1 MIHKIDI
8 STDKDIL
15 QSIPQLI
22 DMLDIRVALET
33 RALRLAIPNMEQS
46 DFDKARNILALYQ
59 ANELPHGWSM
69 MNSEFHMCL
78 YEPCQRPK
86 LLELIEETSGS
97 FSRLSKARVSFV
109 TGREVPQAEHFD
121 ILKACEARNIK
132 RAVSLL
138 EKHIERTQHVLLQL
152 YEQQSGS

>member
-15 QSIPQLI
+15 KSIPLLI
-22 DMLDIRVALET
+22 DMLDIRIALET
-33 RALRLAIPNMEQS
+33 RALKLAIPNMAQS
-46 DFDKARNILALYQ
+46 DFDRAKNILALYQ

-78 YEPCQRPK
+78 YEPCRRPK
-86 LLELIEETSGS
+86 LLDLIEETSSS

-109 TGREVPQAEHFD
+109 TGREIPQAEHFD
-121 ILKACEARNIK
+121 ILKACEAQNIK

-138 EKHIERTQHVLLQL
+138 EQHIERTQHVLKELHQ
-152 YEQQSGS
+152 QQSS